1 VRPPVGPCH
10 AEAASG
16 PTPHRGALTTNHYA
30 DVGSEYGEAWH
41 DDGKLHKKQNV
52 FDDFI
57 AAAEYLVQ
65 TGMTQCV
72 SWWPPCMTT

>member
-1 VRPPVGPCH
+1 M
-10 AEAASG
+10 
-16 PTPHRGALTTNHYA
+16 NHYA